1 MNEISAI
8 GVMSGSSLDGL
19 DICYCDYKYAES
31 KWQFQNLK
39 GETIPFPKDIYSQLI
54 NVGDFSGRKLT
65 ELDVRLGIWIGQMIR
80 AFCRRHQY
88 QPHVIGSHGHTVFH
102 DPKGGYSIQIG
113 SGQAIAS
120 FAKIPTIND
129 FRSKDVLL
137 GGTGAPL
144 VPIGD
149 KHLFS
154 DYDVCINLGGIANLT
169 INCEGATRAFDVVPC
184 NQILNK
190 IANRMGL
197 AFDEDGKMASSGGV
211 LKSWYGSLRTPY
223 FYQKKG
229 PKSISNEW
237 VEQEVLSKLPKQ
249 ENPQDLAF
257 TFCKFVG
264 DQIAESLSETVF
276 NTVLLSGGGVH
287 NKTLIR
293 AIERALGV
301 KVVIPKTEI
310 INFKE
315 ALIFSF
321 MAVLKLRKEVNV
333 LKSVTGALK
342 NSSSGVYYSP

>member
-19 DICYCDYKYAES
+19 DICYCDFKYIKS
-31 KWQFQNLK
+31 KWQFQNLR

-54 NVGDFSGRKLT
+54 NVGVFSGRKLA
-65 ELDVRLGIWIGQMIR
+65 ELDVILGIWIGQMIR
-80 AFCRRHQY
+80 IFCQRHQY
-88 QPHVIGSHGHTVFH
+88 QPHIIGSHGHTVFH

-120 FAKIPTIND
+120 YAKIPTIND

-137 GGTGAPL
+137 GGAGAPL

-169 INCEGATRAFDVVPC
+169 INCEGSPRAFDVTPC

-190 IANRMGL
+190 IANLMGL
-197 AFDEDGKMASSGGV
+197 AFDQDGKMASSGNL
-211 LKSWYGSLRTPY
+211 LKSWYASLRTPN

-237 VEQEVLSKLPKQ
+237 VEQEVLSKLPEQ
-249 ENPQDLAF
+249 ENPKDLAF

-264 DQIAESLSETVF
+264 DQIAESLSETAF
-276 NTVLLSGGGVH
+276 NTVLLSGGGVY

-293 AIERALGV
+293 SIEKALGV
-301 KVVIPKTEI
+301 KVVVPKKEI

-333 LKSVTGALK
+333 LKSVTGAVK
-342 NSSSGVYYSP
+342 NTSSGVYYSP

>member
-19 DICYCDYKYAES
+19 DICYCDYKYIES

-39 GETIPFPKDIYSQLI
+39 GETIPFPEDIYSQLR
-54 NVGDFSGRKLT
+54 NVVEFSGRELS

-80 AFCRRHQY
+80 AFCQRHQY
-88 QPHVIGSHGHTVFH
+88 HPYVIGSHGHTVFH

-120 FAKIPTIND
+120 YAKIPTISD

-169 INCEGATRAFDVVPC
+169 INCEGSPRAFDVAPC

-197 AFDEDGKMASSGGV
+197 SFDQDGKMASSGNV
-211 LKSWYGSLRTPY
+211 LKSWYAALRTPI

-237 VEQEVLSKLPKQ
+237 VEKEVLNKLPEQ
-249 ENPQDLAF
+249 ESPQDLAF

-276 NTVLLSGGGVH
+276 NNVLLSGGGVY

-301 KVVIPKTEI
+301 KVVVPKREI

-321 MAVLKLRKEVNV
+321 MAVLKLREEVNV
-333 LKSVTGALK
+333 LKSVTGGLK
-342 NSSSGVYYSP
+342 NTSSGVYYSP

>member
-1 MNEISAI
+1 MNELSAV

-19 DICYCDYKYAES
+19 DICYCDYNYIES
-31 KWQFQNLK
+31 KWEFQNLK
-39 GETIPFPKDIYSQLI
+39 GETIPFPEDIYSQLMKATE
-54 NVGDFSGRKLT
+54 FSGRKLT
-65 ELDVRLGIWIGQMIR
+65 ELDLRLGIWIGQMIR
-80 AFCRRHQY
+80 AFCQRHQY

-102 DPKGGYSIQIG
+102 DPKEGYSIQIG

-120 FAKIPTIND
+120 YAKIPTIND
-129 FRSKDVLL
+129 FRSKDVLY
-137 GGTGAPL
+137 GGAGAPL

-154 DYDVCINLGGIANLT
+154 AYDVCINLGGIANLT
-169 INCEGATRAFDVVPC
+169 INCEGSTRAFDVAPC

-197 AFDEDGKMASSGGV
+197 AFDQDGKIASSGNL
-211 LKSWYGSLRTPY
+211 LKSWYESLGTPF

-237 VEQEVLSKLPKQ
+237 VEQEVLSKLPQK

-257 TFCKFVG
+257 TYCKFVG
-264 DQIAESLSETVF
+264 DRIAESLSETVF
-276 NTVLLSGGGVH
+276 NNVLLSGGGVY
-287 NKTLIR
+287 NKTLIG
-293 AIERALGV
+293 AIERALGL
-301 KVVIPKTEI
+301 KVVVPKTEI